1 MVTLVKHEW
10 HSVDS
15 QFAVELDIDLLQEI
29 YPDKDEDELQ
39 SILDAVEDGS
49 YDIDELIEHAW
60 DNDVEIMW
68 ERQYDDWYSDRK
80 GGYEVTYELGDEDSW
95 HSEPEPPAPT
105 HKCTKCRWKGSKY
118 ETKTEF
124 YNEDGSIYTDDELE
138 FHHTKEVCPM
148 CDSALELTPDGIE
161 QEAKMQK
168 LYQELDEIEVDESED
183 EDITNL
189 ENELDALRNAVDDD
203 EGESYQRIHPAGEY
217 TIRIFARTTEFGIGT
232 ITKEQYEHWRQD
244 EYYYDLGA
252 AINEEYDFDENSTPE
267 EARFTSSGYYEF
279 NDVAEFYGME
289 EDADVEIINSDGE
302 TIFEGEF
309 SEIFEIGHNNEDS
322 QYECSTEVDEIYP
335 HIYGKGYYLIYKQGG
350 KGGSYQHTLTVTDEL
365 DFAKF
370 RIDTVDVDGTTHIKT
385 IYYDNVALE
394 DEGIDEEYN
403 NWRGQWADYSLH
415 EVK

>member
-15 QFAVELDIDLLQEI
+15 QFAVELDIDLLHEI

-49 YDIDELIEHAW
+49 HDIDEIINDAY

-68 ERQYDDWYSDRK
+68 ERQYDDWWTDRK
-80 GGYEVTYELGDEDSW
+80 GGYEITYELGDENSW

-124 YNEDGSIYTDDELE
+124 YNEDGSIHTDDELE
-138 FHHTKEVCPM
+138 FHHTGDVCPM
-148 CDSALELTPDGIE
+148 CDSALELTPDGVE

-168 LYQELDEIEVDESED
+168 LYQELDDIELDDDNEAESE
-183 EDITNL
+183 
-189 ENELDALRNAVDDD
+189 
-203 EGESYQRIHPAGEY
+203 YQRIHPAGEY
-217 TIRIFARTTEFGIGT
+217 IIRIFGRTTEVGVGR
-232 ITKEQYEHWRQD
+232 ITKEQYEHWSQD
-244 EYYYDLGA
+244 EHQYDLGD
-252 AINEEYDFDENSTPE
+252 AINEEYDFDENETPE
-267 EARFTSSGYYEF
+267 AARFTSSGYYEF
-279 NDVAEFYGME
+279 NDVADFYGIE
-289 EDADVEIINSDGE
+289 EDCTVEIINSDGE

-309 SEIFEIGHNNEDS
+309 SEIFNIGHGEEDS
-322 QYECSTEVDEIYP
+322 REECCEEVDELYA
-335 HIYGKGYYLIYKQGG
+335 HSYGSGYFLMYKQGG
-350 KGGSYQHTLTVTDEL
+350 KGGSYQHTLVVNEDL
-365 DFAKF
+365 DLAKF
-370 RIDTVDVDGTTHIKT
+370 KITTVDVDGTSHIKG
-385 IYYDNVALE
+385 IFYDNEQLD

-403 NWRGQWADYSLH
+403 NWRGQWADYSVH